1 MHRSPSLEEEV
12 STIVKILSA
21 SANSTFSIRSGGH
34 SPNSGAAIANRGVT
48 IDLRGLNSIDIDSDT
63 YTVQVGTG
71 LTWNEVYQ
79 AVDGY
84 DRVVIG
90 GRTGSVGVG
99 GLITGG
105 GISAFSPR
113 YGFACDNVLNM
124 EVVLASG
131 EIVNANASHHADLI
145 AALKGGQNNFG
156 IVTRFDLRSFPQ
168 GPYWG
173 GGIQYDI
180 STVEE
185 QLAAFTAFKDP
196 ANFDPF
202 AEIEQSYLYY
212 GAEDQGSV
220 SNIMYYSNAS
230 AAPASLQR
238 FTDIKPQALNTMRI
252 SNTTDF
258 SAELT
263 RYQPMDQYAVYAT
276 ATFRVSPTILK
287 KVYDAWNATT
297 LSIAGDVLNLTSVLV
312 YQSIPALQPAS
323 APPNSLGIP
332 PDSHPERNQVL
343 CLVSLYWPLEQD
355 SQLVQQA
362 TQSIIRAVDALTPE
376 EGVQV
381 PYRYLNY
388 AASWQSPIGSYGP
401 ASVEVLQR
409 VASAYDPRGVFRRNV
424 PGGFKLSD

>member
-1 MHRSPSLEEEV
+1 
-12 STIVKILSA
+12 
-21 SANSTFSIRSGGH
+21 
-34 SPNSGAAIANRGVT
+34 
-48 IDLRGLNSIDIDSDT
+48 
-63 YTVQVGTG
+63 
-71 LTWNEVYQ
+71 
-79 AVDGY
+79 
-84 DRVVIG
+84 
-90 GRTGSVGVG
+90 
-99 GLITGG
+99 
-105 GISAFSPR
+105 
-113 YGFACDNVLNM
+113 M

-131 EIVNANASHHADLI
+131 ESVNASASHHADLF

-156 IVTRFDLRSFPQ
+156 I
-168 GPYWG
+168 
-173 GGIQYDI
+173 YDI

-185 QLAAFTAFKDP
+185 QLAAFTAFKNP

-202 AEIEQSYLYY
+202 AEIKQSYLYY

-252 SNTTDF
+252 SNSTDF

-263 RYQPMDQYAVYAT
+263 RYQPMDQYVVHAT

-297 LSIAGDVLNLTSVLV
+297 LNIAGDVLNLTSVLV

-323 APPNSLGIP
+323 GPPNSLGIP

-343 CLVSLYWPLEQD
+343 CLVSLYWPLEKD

-362 TQSIIRAVDALTPE
+362 TQSIIRAVDALTAE

-401 ASVEVLQR
+401 ASVEVL
-409 VASAYDPRGVFRRNV
+409 
-424 PGGFKLSD
+424 